1 MDPSQKSET
10 LKKRP
15 KIKNYNV
22 KFHTRSAVNKFTK
35 NLLKIF
41 TRLHFF
47 TEKKT
52 F

>member
-22 KFHTRSAVNKFTK
+22 KFHTRSAANEFTRKLLNKFT
-35 NLLKIF
+35 
-41 TRLHFF
+41 
-47 TEKKT
+47 
-52 F
+52 